1 MARATMAEII
11 EEVRRL
17 ANAGTADTALAGV
30 TYWTDDQLQEI
41 VERHGREFR
50 RVTLSPLSTYV
61 DGATEYKDY
70 PMPIHDDYRIERE
83 GSGGGFAIRTSSGT
97 TAPAY
102 TISWSRRMVT
112 FDADTG
118 GDAFYLDC
126 RAYNVYSA
134 VADVFEAKASFVS
147 AGVDW
152 SSDNHNIR
160 ASQEHDHYMTMAKR
174 FRAMSGNLV
183 TMARRVRT
191 DERY

>member
-17 ANAGTADTALAGV
+17 ANAGTADTTLAGV
-30 TYWTDDQLQEI
+30 TYWSDDQLQEI
-41 VERHGREFR
+41 AERHGREFR
-50 RVTLSPLSTYV
+50 RVALSPLSTYV

-70 PMPIHDDYRIERE
+70 PLPIHDNYRIERE
-83 GSGGGFAIRTSSGT
+83 GVDSGFAIRTASGT
-97 TAPAY
+97 TPPSY

-112 FDADTG
+112 FASNTNG
-118 GDAFYLDC
+118 VAFYLDC

-134 VADVFEAKASFVS
+134 VADVYEAKAGFVS

-152 SSDNHNIR
+152 SSDNHNIK
-160 ASQEHDHYMTMAKR
+160 ASQEHAHYKAEAMR
-174 FRAMSGNLV
+174 YRAMSGGLV